1 MSFIPAQGLESSK
14 WVEGRINGGMITAID
29 AADLPDNVM
38 QLCKNAR
45 VRFDRTSRRS
55 GHNQFTPVKPDVNPV
70 LKLATLIDN
79 QGNAYTYRFTAFG
92 VYRLGVGAW
101 VPVTG
106 TALTGGNY
114 DKIKTVVIN
123 NRFVFSN
130 NGIGVLQEIDALGD
144 TYAALGNA
152 PKYRYITGFYNRVVG
167 ANRTDGGAY
176 NVEVGWSADTT
187 IDEWDGGVNN
197 SAGATPLIESPDD
210 FGDPISGVF
219 GIANVLIIPREH
231 SIWQGTKNPVASFPF
246 SFYSI
251 AKIGCNAPYSA
262 VPTEHGLVWFDQR
275 TATVWA
281 YEVGGGLNSIGR
293 PIDNALIRNI
303 DAPSKIFASYNPI
316 ENEYILCIP
325 TVGSGIVKCWTFNF
339 RSKAWVYDEIPN
351 IVSADDVDIASG
363 GVTIDDLV
371 GTIDQL
377 TGTIDE
383 LSPAQVVTPTRS
395 YGKLD
400 GNIIVEDPN
409 TYTDAGAEYET
420 EFISK
425 LFELPTV
432 DNIINEVRIEYFLDG
447 AVQAELYIQ
456 RDGRDFVLV
465 KALNLTKI
473 GSTQLYRF
481 TKQIRCRQFAW
492 KFKVLT
498 GGKLHLNKFEIH
510 TYASSKS
517 SK

>member
-1 MSFIPAQGLESSK
+1 MSFMQGQGLDLSK
-14 WVEGRINGGMITAID
+14 WVESRINGGMVTAID

-55 GHNQFTPVKPDVNPV
+55 GHNQFTPVKPNSQPM

-79 QGNAYTYRFTAFG
+79 QGNSYTYRFSPIG
-92 VYRLGVGAW
+92 VHRLGVGVW
-101 VPVTG
+101 TPIVG
-106 TALTGGNY
+106 TALTGTAY
-114 DKIKTVVIN
+114 DKIRTVVIN

-130 NGIGVLQEIDALGD
+130 NGVGYIQEINAIGD
-144 TYAALGNA
+144 TYARLGNA

-167 ANRTDGGAY
+167 ANRTDGGSF

-187 IDEWDGGVNN
+187 IDEWDGSVDIT
-197 SAGATPLIESPDD
+197 AGTTPLIESPDD

-219 GIANVLIIPREH
+219 GIANVLIVPREH
-231 SIWQGTKNPVASFPF
+231 SLWLGTKNPIGSNPF

-275 TATVWA
+275 TATVWS
-281 YEVGGGLNSIGR
+281 YEVGGSVESIGR
-293 PIDNALIRNI
+293 PIDNALVRNI
-303 DAPSKIFASYNPI
+303 DAPAKIFGSYNPI

-325 TVGSGIVKCWTFNF
+325 VVGSGIVKCWTFNF
-339 RSKAWVYDEIPN
+339 RSKAWVYDEISN
-351 IVSADDVDIASG
+351 IVSADDVDISSG

-371 GTIDQL
+371 GTIDDL
-377 TGTIDE
+377 VGTIDE
-383 LSPAQVVTPTRS
+383 LSPAQTVTPTRS

-400 GNIIVEDPN
+400 GNIIIEDPN
-409 TYTDAGAEYET
+409 TYTDAGAVYET
-420 EFISK
+420 EFVSK
-425 LFELPTV
+425 LFEVPTN
-432 DNIINEVRIEYFLDG
+432 DHIIGEVRIEYALDG
-447 AVQAELYIQ
+447 AVDAELWLQ
-456 RDGRDFVLV
+456 KDGRDFVLV
-465 KALNLTKI
+465 KALTLNQI
-473 GSTQLYRF
+473 GSTKLFRY

-510 TYASSKS
+510 AYVSSKS